1 VWTSLVVFTGGLIYL
16 IVSAR
21 FRPGRETE
29 LSRAGITD
37 PESRTTPVE
46 DDSAT
51 DKAATDKV
59 DLHKKD
65 KGKSDKSSKDKDVKS
80 DNDVKEA
87 KDADGKTKVEAVTVS
102 VKKDGQDQGEAVTVS
117 VKKGSTHDSADD

>member
-65 KGKSDKSSKDKDVKS
+65 KGKSSKDNDVKS

-87 KDADGKTKVEAVTVS
+87 KDTDGKTKVEAVTVS